1 MGWTLFEVIW
11 RDSLLDISLHLLRGT
26 PRSWTKVI
34 SRANDGRRSH
44 IRIYKGV
51 VVNDRLVK
59 VGPNVSNVVFL
70 RECVRPVSA
79 KSIER
84 VVFHCTEGTVSPYAS
99 LNKMAIGISP
109 RRW

>member
-1 MGWTLFEVIW
+1 MIW
-11 RDSLLDISLHLLRGT
+11 MDSLLDISLHLLRGT
-26 PRSWTKVI
+26 PRSRTKVI
-34 SRANDGRRSH
+34 TRANDGRRLH

-59 VGPNVSNVVFL
+59 VGANVSNVVFL

-79 KSIER
+79 KSIQR
-84 VVFHCTEGTVSPYAS
+84 VVLHCTEGSVSPYTS
-99 LNKMAIGISP
+99 LNKMAIGISL